1 MERLTG
7 FTIGDV
13 AKYLREVK
21 ASNGAFYYLWRD
33 DVPEEIK
40 SSLLNIRPIAH
51 ANGNGFQPSYG
62 LRPLTS
68 PNGATVEPTEPKP
81 PKKYYIPKPRN
92 TKFIE
97 GDPCVRCGATLRYST
112 GKKQC
117 VACKKRR
124 GRALRERIK
133 ANKINE

>member
-21 ASNGAFYYLWRD
+21 ATNGAFYYLWRD

-51 ANGNGFQPSYG
+51 ANGM
-62 LRPLTS
+62 TS

>member
-40 SSLLNIRPIAH
+40 SSLLNIRPI
-51 ANGNGFQPSYG
+51 
-62 LRPLTS
+62 
-68 PNGATVEPTEPKP
+68 ATVEPTEPKP

>member
-7 FTIGDV
+7 FTIGDI

-40 SSLLNIRPIAH
+40 CSLLNIRPIA
-51 ANGNGFQPSYG
+51 A
-62 LRPLTS
+62 
-68 PNGATVEPTEPKP
+68 VEPTEPKP
-81 PKKYYIPKPRN
+81 PKKPKSYYIPKPRN
-92 TKFIE
+92 TQFIE

-124 GRALRERIK
+124 GAAWRERKK
-133 ANKINE
+133 AIKINE